1 MADKMKNKLTN
12 RITIRLTD
20 HQMGMFKL
28 LQKTVLPDSN
38 KSQILRTI
46 METLYANAKNAG
58 YLKY

>member
-1 MADKMKNKLTN
+1 MKNKLTN

-28 LQKTVLPDSN
+28 LQKTVLRDSN

-46 METLYANAKNAG
+46 LETLYANAKNAG
-58 YLKY
+58 YL